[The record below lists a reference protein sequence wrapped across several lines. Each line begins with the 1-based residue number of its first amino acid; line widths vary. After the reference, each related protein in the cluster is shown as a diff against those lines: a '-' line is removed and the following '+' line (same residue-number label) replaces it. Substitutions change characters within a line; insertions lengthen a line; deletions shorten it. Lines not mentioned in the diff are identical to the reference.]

1 MLKYARLHYLAAG
14 PVALRE
20 KLLEHVNRAGAD
32 ELMIITT
39 IYGHSQRKR
48 SYELIAKS
56 WPIEATDR

>member
-1 MLKYARLHYLAAG
+1 MLEYARLHYLAGG

-39 IYGHSQRKR
+39 IYGHAQRKR
-48 SYELIAKS
+48 SYELIAKN
-56 WPIEATDR
+56 WPIEGNDK